1 MKIYQ
6 SKVSKISGR
15 KYIDVERAA
24 RQIHKDISSRTK
36 RSPYIKSTYFDGSK
50 IFIDLFWTHLNQK
63 PRADRKRR
71 LKYYATAIDLLKNS
85 KVKPI
90 EKPNPNGKNE
100 LVYRFYGITKDGE
113 LYFVQVKQDA
123 KGNKYFMSVFSPK

>member
-1 MKIYQ
+1 M
-6 SKVSKISGR
+6 
-15 KYIDVERAA
+15 
-24 RQIHKDISSRTK
+24 
-36 RSPYIKSTYFDGSK
+36 
-50 IFIDLFWTHLNQK
+50 
-63 PRADRKRR
+63 
-71 LKYYATAIDLLKNS
+71 LKNS

-123 KGNKYFMSVFSPK
+123 KGNKYFMSVFPPR

>member
-1 MKIYQ
+1 M
-6 SKVSKISGR
+6 
-15 KYIDVERAA
+15 
-24 RQIHKDISSRTK
+24 
-36 RSPYIKSTYFDGSK
+36 
-50 IFIDLFWTHLNQK
+50 
-63 PRADRKRR
+63 
-71 LKYYATAIDLLKNS
+71 LKNS